1 MRHTLRKESSREVYP
16 PHETTRNFPKPTNH
30 PSYPVS
36 HTFEQFL
43 KRKPVIGKNVFLAKG
58 SVVCGAVTLKDHA
71 SVWFN
76 AVLRA
81 DMNEMTIGC
90 HTNIQDNA
98 VFHVS
103 LDAPLE
109 LGDYVTIG
117 HGAIL
122 HGCKVGDNCLI
133 GMGSIL
139 LDHVEVPPGCMVGAG
154 SLLTPKLKA
163 PPNSLIV
170 GSPAKVVR
178 ELKPKEIEQLKLWA
192 LEYSALAQYHLS
204 NPPPAN
210 S

>member
-1 MRHTLRKESSREVYP
+1 VIYSD
-16 PHETTRNFPKPTNH
+16 PTNH
-30 PSYPVS
+30 PSCPVS

-43 KRKPVIGKNVFLAKG
+43 KRKPVVGEKVFLAKG
-58 SVVCGAVTLKDHA
+58 AVVCGAVTLEDCA

-81 DMNEMTIGC
+81 DMNEMTIGS
-90 HTNIQDNA
+90 HSNVQDNA
-98 VFHVS
+98 TFHVS

-109 LGDYVTIG
+109 IGDYVTVG

-139 LDHVEVPPGCMVGAG
+139 LDHVEVPPCCMVGAG

-163 PPNSLIV
+163 APNSLIV

-178 ELKPKEIEQLKLWA
+178 QLDLKEIEQLKLWA

-204 NPPPAN
+204 NPIPSSQPEE